1 MLKDVI
7 DIVLRASELMMSGDF
22 LVEHKDGCLENIVT
36 SSDVAVQD
44 FLCKELR
51 SLVPGCGFFCEE
63 KDLQEECKEYTWIID
78 PIDGTANYARGIAQ
92 CAISVALSHN
102 GEVVLGVVYVPFMNE
117 LYCAEKGGGAM
128 LDGRPIHVSDRPF
141 EDGILCT
148 AMSTY
153 RKQYA
158 HLCNSIIMDAYM
170 DCNDVRRFGSAAVE
184 LCCLAKGNCEL
195 YFEFRLQSWDYA
207 AAMLILQE
215 AGGYICN
222 LEGKLPRLDGPDLI
236 LAANNTESLSRL
248 LQTARKYVKEIPYT
262 D

>member
-7 DIVLRASELMMSGDF
+7 DIVLRASELMMAGDF
-22 LVEHKDGCLENIVT
+22 LVEHKEGCLENIVT

-51 SLVPGCGFFCEE
+51 SLVPECGFFCEE
-63 KDLQEECKEYTWIID
+63 KDLQEKSREYTWIID

-102 GEVVLGVVYVPFMNE
+102 GEVVLGVVYAPFMKE
-117 LYCAEKGGGAM
+117 LYCAEKGSGAM
-128 LDGRPIHVSDRPF
+128 LNGRPIHVSDRPF
-141 EDGILCT
+141 ENGILCT
-148 AMSTY
+148 AMSIY

-158 HLCNSIIMDAYM
+158 HLCNSIIMDTFM
-170 DCNDVRRFGSAAVE
+170 ECNDVRRFGSAAVE
-184 LCCLAKGNCEL
+184 LCYLARGHCEL
-195 YFEFRLQSWDYA
+195 YFEFRLQSWDHA

-215 AGGYICN
+215 AGGCICN
-222 LEGKLPRLDGPDLI
+222 LDGNLPRLDGPDLV
-236 LAANNTESLSRL
+236 LAANSAESLSRL
-248 LQTARKYVKEIPYT
+248 LQTARKYVKEIPYK